1 MLDSL
6 PVTAAVFAL
15 IAALIHVYIFVMES
29 LLWRRPAVWK
39 AFGAATQADADTMR
53 PWALNQGFYNLFL
66 AIGTVIGVIL
76 GLAASH
82 GAQPHG
88 STAAGAGVGIVL
100 VATASMLAAAVVLI
114 ASNPK
119 MLRGAA
125 VQGTAPLIAIIA
137 TVIR

>member
-15 IAALIHVYIFVMES
+15 IAALIHVYIFAMES

-39 AFGAATQADADTMR
+39 VFGAPTQAEADIMQ

-66 AIGTVIGVIL
+66 AIGTIVGVIL

-82 GAQPHG
+82 GSHSHG
-88 STAAGAGVGIVL
+88 SAAAGAGVGMIL
-100 VATASMLAAAVVLI
+100 LATASMLAAAVVLI

-125 VQGTAPLIAIIA
+125 IHGTAPLIAFIA
-137 TVIR
+137 MFVG

>member
-6 PVTAAVFAL
+6 PVVAAVFAL

-39 AFGAATQADADTMR
+39 VFGAPSQEDADIMR

-66 AIGTVIGVIL
+66 AIGAIAGVIL
-76 GLAASH
+76 ALAASH
-82 GAQPHG
+82 GTHSHDSA
-88 STAAGAGVGIVL
+88 AAGAGVGMVL
-100 VATASMLAAAVVLI
+100 LATASMLAAAVVLI
-114 ASNPK
+114 VSNPK

-125 VQGTAPLIAIIA
+125 IQGAAPLVALIV
-137 TVIR
+137 TVIG

>member
-39 AFGAATQADADTMR
+39 VFGAATQADADIMR

-66 AIGTVIGVIL
+66 AIGTILGVIL

-82 GAQPHG
+82 GSHSHDSA
-88 STAAGAGVGIVL
+88 TAAAGVGMVL
-100 VATASMLAAAVVLI
+100 LATASMLAAAIVLI

-119 MLRGAA
+119 MLRGATI
-125 VQGTAPLIAIIA
+125 QGAAPLIALIA
-137 TVIR
+137 TVIG